1 MTHARISLVAL
12 VITTVAVG
20 SWAAIEHVGAQEKS
34 AGGEFARSTID
45 VGVCVSDVAKSAKFY
60 TEAIGFKE
68 IDGFSVP
75 GDFCK
80 DAGLTDNKTL
90 DIRVFVL
97 GGEDTA
103 TKIKLM
109 QVPGTNPKKSD
120 NAFVHSQYGLRYL
133 TIMVNDTA
141 AALKRLEKAGVKPVA
156 KGPVPLPKGLPEGVF
171 LTVVQDP
178 DGNLVE
184 LVGPKAK

>member
-1 MTHARISLVAL
+1 MTRTRLILLTL
-12 VITTVAVG
+12 VIVTLTIGGWAV
-20 SWAAIEHVGAQEKS
+20 IDRVVAQEKS
-34 AGGEFARSTID
+34 ASSEFARTTID
-45 VGVCVSDVAKSAKFY
+45 LGVCVSDINKSAKFY

-75 GDFCK
+75 ADFCK
-80 DAGLTDNKTL
+80 ESGLTDSKQL

-97 GGEDTA
+97 GDDESA

-109 QVPGTNPKKSD
+109 QVPGTQPKKSD
-120 NAFVHSQYGLRYL
+120 NSYVHSQYGFRYL
-133 TIMVNDTA
+133 TLMINDTS
-141 AALKRLEKAGVKPVA
+141 AALKRLDKAGVKPVA
-156 KGPVPLPKGLPEGVF
+156 KGPVPLPAGLPQGVF

-184 LVGPKAK
+184 LVGPKK